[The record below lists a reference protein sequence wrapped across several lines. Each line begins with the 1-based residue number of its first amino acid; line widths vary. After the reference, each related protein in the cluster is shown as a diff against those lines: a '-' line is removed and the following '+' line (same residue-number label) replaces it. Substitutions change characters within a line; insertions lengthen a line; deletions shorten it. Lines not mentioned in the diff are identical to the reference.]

1 LVQIKFRIEDKNM
14 TAPRNHNN
22 PPCLIDLA
30 IEPFTAVI
38 EEASNWT
45 DGTVVQDEAQMKA
58 VDALIKEMK
67 AASKQVGNDRDAAT
81 KPLHEAWKAEIAR
94 WKPTLDDLERITK
107 CLVAAVDPFKRK
119 LAEEK
124 AEAQR
129 KAWEEANAARRA
141 AEEVA
146 AKSNAADLDAQR
158 EIEAA
163 RQAAIDAEKAAKA
176 QAKDTVKGMRTVHMH
191 QIDDHR
197 AALHWIA
204 KHDKDAMTAF
214 IEWYV
219 AKHFKDAD
227 IDGVKVWAE
236 KKAV

>member
-1 LVQIKFRIEDKNM
+1 MKM
-14 TAPRNHNN
+14 TTPRNHNN
-22 PPCLIDLA
+22 PPDLIDLA
-30 IEPFTAVI
+30 IEPFAAVI

-45 DGTVVQDEAQMKA
+45 DGTSVENEDQMKA

-67 AASKQVGNDRDAAT
+67 AASKEVSKDRDAAT

-141 AEEVA
+141 AEEAA
-146 AKSNAADLDAQR
+146 AKTNAADLEGQR
-158 EIEAA
+158 QIEVA
-163 RQAAIDAEKAAKA
+163 RQAAIDAEVSAKA
-176 QAKDTVKGMRTVHMH
+176 QAKDTVKGMRTVHNH
-191 QIDDHR
+191 EVEDHR

-204 KHDKDAMTAF
+204 KNDRDAITAF
-214 IEWYV
+214 VDAYA
-219 AKHFKDAD
+219 AKHHRDKS
-227 IDGVKVWAE
+227 IDGVKTWTE
-236 KKAV
+236 KEAF

>member
-1 LVQIKFRIEDKNM
+1 M
-14 TAPRNHNN
+14 TSIGHNN
-22 PPCLIDLA
+22 PPDPIDLA
-30 IEPFTAVI
+30 IEPFAAVI

-45 DGTVVQDEAQMKA
+45 DGTPVENEAQMKA

-67 AASKQVGNDRDAAT
+67 AAAKEVGKDRDAAT
-81 KPLHEAWKAEIAR
+81 KPLHDAWKAEIAR
-94 WKPTLDDLERITK
+94 WKPTIDDLDRITK

-119 LAEEK
+119 LADEK
-124 AEAQR
+124 AAAQR

-141 AEEVA
+141 AEEAA
-146 AKSNAADLDAQR
+146 AKANSADLDAQR

-163 RQAAIDAEKAAKA
+163 RQAAIDAEVAAKA

-191 QIDDHR
+191 EVEDHR

-204 KHDKDAMTAF
+204 RNDRDAITAF
-214 IEWYV
+214 VDAYA
-219 AKHFKDAD
+219 AKHHRDKA
-227 IDGVKVWAE
+227 IEGVRSWTE